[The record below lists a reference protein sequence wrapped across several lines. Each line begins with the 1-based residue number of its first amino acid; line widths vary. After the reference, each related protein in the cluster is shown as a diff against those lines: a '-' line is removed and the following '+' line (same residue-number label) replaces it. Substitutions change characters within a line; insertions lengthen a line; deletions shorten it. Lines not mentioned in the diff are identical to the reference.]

1 MNSKKSVAG
10 IILAAGMSRRFGKPK
25 QLSTFQGKTFLESVV
40 DAALLSNLKHIVLVL
55 GFSYDDVVR
64 TLGTHR
70 IKNRRLTIL
79 KNEAFRQGMSR
90 SLQLGLKSVSD
101 SFSAVMFLLGDQPL
115 IRFETI
121 NILLEAFS
129 AGDKDICVPVYGNK
143 RGNPTIFSRRLYPQL
158 LSTRGDSGGR
168 NIIRS
173 NPDSVQ
179 EVDVDTP
186 DVIIDI
192 DRPEDLDRLVR
203 QYSLK

>member
-1 MNSKKSVAG
+1 
-10 IILAAGMSRRFGKPK
+10 
-25 QLSTFQGKTFLESVV
+25 V